1 MIPRTPMESSG
12 AGDVESRVPRE
23 EASRHESEARTMDGH
38 HWPVLWPRDVGN
50 AHRVPEN
57 HIAVD
62 ERAVRLDPPR
72 QPIASTSL
80 IHELAGRVLLGRVIG
95 GDPQVRLE
103 EAGPPQQ
110 GRVGQEKWRAV
121 LSGLE
126 DISDRLAENVPGSG
140 VHDFPEAARAGIEPA
155 RRLALAPDQRL
166 RHARRR
172 DRSWGT
178 GGHIPFE
185 NGIG

>member
-1 MIPRTPMESSG
+1 
-12 AGDVESRVPRE
+12 
-23 EASRHESEARTMDGH
+23 
-38 HWPVLWPRDVGN
+38 GN

-103 EAGPPQQ
+103 EAGPHQQ
-110 GRVGQEKWRAV
+110 GRVGQGNSELFSPGSRTYATGWPSTFRDPAFTIFQKRLAPGSNWRAAWPSRTIGVSVTRAAVTVRGEPGAIFTSRTV
-121 LSGLE
+121 L
-126 DISDRLAENVPGSG
+126 
-140 VHDFPEAARAGIEPA
+140 AGPSTSMS
-155 RRLALAPDQRL
+155 RRKLNQC
-166 RHARRR
+166 
-172 DRSWGT
+172 
-178 GGHIPFE
+178 
-185 NGIG
+185 

>member
-1 MIPRTPMESSG
+1 MPMESSG
-12 AGDVESRVPRE
+12 TGYVESGVPRE
-23 EASRHESEARTMDGH
+23 EASRHESEARAMDGH

-95 GDPQVRLE
+95 GGPRGRPE
-103 EAGPPQQ
+103 EAGPREQ

-121 LSGLE
+121 FSGVEGLGA
-126 DISDRLAENVPGSG
+126 RLGGNVP
-140 VHDFPEAARAGIEPA
+140 
-155 RRLALAPDQRL
+155 
-166 RHARRR
+166 
-172 DRSWGT
+172 RS
-178 GGHIPFE
+178 
-185 NGIG
+185 